1 MALDSTTPISTV
13 QIARSLG
20 AAAKFP
26 GSGGAILGLARAGMA
41 TLPELREAF
50 EAEGFVFVKITCAEQ
65 SLAYGGGADETT
77 TAAAAAAA
85 AAVGE
90 ADTEAAPLGTE
101 IVSVSLG
108 L

>member
-65 SLAYGGGADETT
+65 ALAYGGEADET
-77 TAAAAAAA
+77 TAAAA
-85 AAVGE
+85 GE
-90 ADTEAAPLGTE
+90 ADIEAAPLGTE